1 MAISHLNHRGS
12 QGEGE
17 QEIRIEKHKEEPE
30 QTIAKKKNK
39 QERVGKN
46 GEAEVRSGE
55 KVGVVES
62 QRYRGMKPSR
72 YWQQSR
78 WRATRKGEEN
88 HLKKV
93 GPAKIQRRECKDR
106 VEK

>member
-30 QTIAKKKNK
+30 QTITKRKTRRSG
-39 QERVGKN
+39 EKN
-46 GEAEVRSGE
+46 GEAEERSGE
-55 KVGVVES
+55 KVGAVES

-72 YWQQSR
+72 YWH
-78 WRATRKGEEN
+78 E
-88 HLKKV
+88 KV
-93 GPAKIQRRECKDR
+93 ESSTER
-106 VEK
+106 

>member
-1 MAISHLNHRGS
+1 MAISHLNQRGS

-30 QTIAKKKNK
+30 QTITEKRNKN
-39 QERVGKN
+39 EWEKN

-72 YWQQSR
+72 YWQ
-78 WRATRKGEEN
+78 E
-88 HLKKV
+88 KV
-93 GPAKIQRRECKDR
+93 ESSTER
-106 VEK
+106 